1 METKLIIIGFIW
13 IAVNLLF
20 GLWVF
25 MSEVLVLDIPDSPEW
40 GYPVLV
46 VSIAL
51 MFMYTTIITHIY

>member
-1 METKLIIIGFIW
+1 
-13 IAVNLLF
+13 
-20 GLWVF
+20 